1 MSRRSRLALWMVG
14 VLVAAGVAGV
24 VVGLGVGALY
34 AAQAPE
40 HETWADLAAVIM
52 GLLAGGAVAL
62 LVWSVGTVLVVRRFV
77 APGRRLAVLGW
88 SALAVVVTAAVGA
101 ALRLVDGGALAASDA
116 TWAAI
121 AGATTAAVL
130 APPVVLA
137 IREARQPD

>member
-1 MSRRSRLALWMVG
+1 MSRRSRMALWMVG

-40 HETWADLAAVIM
+40 YETWADLAAVIM

-101 ALRLVDGGALAASDA
+101 ALRLVDGG
-116 TWAAI
+116 
-121 AGATTAAVL
+121 
-130 APPVVLA
+130 
-137 IREARQPD
+137 